1 MKRGKIIEAFRLIN
15 GIKMN
20 VVTDKETRSAIIGN
34 HLQMYKMAENH
45 DNEVKEAYKKLFEGK
60 EEDAQ
65 KVNELRQEFNTVGT
79 TDERKIEIVK
89 ELTETYRPIIELE
102 VEFNKV
108 VEDMLNQDVDLNIV
122 KLDKE
127 AFVNACADSGIEFTM
142 VNILRIEE
150 IFKSEEV
157 EDTKE

>member
-20 VVTDKETRSAIIGN
+20 VVTDKETRSAIISN

-45 DNEVKEAYKKLFEGK
+45 ENEVKEAYKKLFEGK
-60 EEDAQ
+60 EEEAQ

-142 VNILRIEE
+142 IEILRIED
-150 IFKSEEV
+150 IFKKEEV
-157 EDTKE
+157 EESKE